1 MKRVAAAFVLCV
13 VLSPAAASASI
24 PLPGSTLDIVLH
36 PAVAELGTP
45 ATIAVSGIDVPS
57 LQVRLRGATNT
68 LAKPVGWH
76 TLTFVRGAW
85 RGTLPPPELRGIYPV
100 ELRIRAG
107 APVLR
112 SPRWLYRVFSPGT
125 LTRPSFTAPE
135 DVARWWV
142 RTLPGNAKLIAMKPW
157 PRPAFDRRDL
167 ALHRLLVLAYTLKGH
182 ETVRER
188 LGIFVTAVRDGY
200 AGRWRLLEATALP

>member
-1 MKRVAAAFVLCV
+1 MKRLAAALALCV
-13 VLSPAAASASI
+13 VLAPAASANA
-24 PLPGSTLDIVLH
+24 PLLGTKLDIVLH
-36 PAVAELGTP
+36 PAIAELGTP
-45 ATIAVSGIDVPS
+45 AAIAVSGIDAPS
-57 LQVRLRGATNT
+57 LEVRLLGATNSA
-68 LAKPVGWH
+68 AKPVGWH
-76 TLTFVRGAW
+76 ALTFARGAW

-100 ELRIRAG
+100 ELRVRAG
-107 APVLR
+107 SPILR
-112 SPRWLYRVFSPGT
+112 STQWLYRVFAPGT
-125 LTRPSFTAPE
+125 LTRPSFQAPE

-142 RTLPGNAKLIAMKPW
+142 QSLPGGAKLVALRRW

-200 AGRWRLLEATALP
+200 SGPWRLLEATALP